1 MQWENAYKSLLG
13 CMIGTVSSLD
23 LYFVREQ
30 LKILYTDKINTRRT
44 IEKIITFE
52 PDNFRTEKASQPF
65 YIYLIWI
72 IVIAAVIYF
81 FYRRHKKKQ
90 RLRQEHRK

>member
-30 LKILYTDKINTRRT
+30 LKILYTEQLANHYMRSVESHCSMGIY
-44 IEKIITFE
+44 EE
-52 PDNFRTEKASQPF
+52 PEE
-65 YIYLIWI
+65 
-72 IVIAAVIYF
+72 V
-81 FYRRHKKKQ
+81 
-90 RLRQEHRK
+90 